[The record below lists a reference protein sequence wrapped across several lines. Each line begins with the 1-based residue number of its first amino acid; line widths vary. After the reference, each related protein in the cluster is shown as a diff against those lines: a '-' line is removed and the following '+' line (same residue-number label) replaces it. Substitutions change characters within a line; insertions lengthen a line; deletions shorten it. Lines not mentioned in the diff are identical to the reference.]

1 MSNISLNTVAGN
13 GVVALGGVTT
23 IKGTSFTNI
32 AGSPFVE
39 VAGQIVQEKP

>member
-1 MSNISLNTVAGN
+1 MTNIFLNNVAGN
-13 GVVALGGVTT
+13 GVVALGGVTM
-23 IKGTSFTNI
+23 IKGTFFTNI